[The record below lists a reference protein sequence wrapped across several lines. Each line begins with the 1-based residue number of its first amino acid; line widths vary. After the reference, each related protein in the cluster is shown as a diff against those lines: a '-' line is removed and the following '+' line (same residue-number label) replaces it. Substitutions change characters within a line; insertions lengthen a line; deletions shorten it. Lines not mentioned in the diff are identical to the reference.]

1 MARLTFR
8 NKVNVSPSDVRDDD
22 AFALKVVAVA
32 GLANDWTAYQGPSSW
47 TDAEVAEGGD
57 KITES
62 AARAL
67 FYVLHK
73 SGRRYR
79 Y

>member
-1 MARLTFR
+1 M
-8 NKVNVSPSDVRDDD
+8 NVSPSDVHDDD

-32 GLANDWTAYQGPSSW
+32 GLANDWTVYQGLSSW
-47 TDAEVAEGGD
+47 TDTEVAEGGD

-62 AARAL
+62 VARAL